1 MIINPNDIKLEC
13 FKDKTSKNGQIA
25 YPFRSNFVKLTHLP
39 SGISVTKE
47 SRAQVIAKNDAMEEL
62 EVLVELWEGE

>member
-1 MIINPNDIKLEC
+1 MINPSDLKVDVFSE
-13 FKDKTSKNGQIA
+13 KSSKNGQIA